1 MSDSRPQELFR
12 RSSAATEST
21 AFVTVPPTPLTP
33 GTPAIE
39 HTLAEAEASQDTVP
53 AAAPIATHSQTSD
66 RTDSDDTPRGSPTG
80 RAHQRQLSGHSI
92 SVGALD
98 PEGTAELTRR
108 LTQSSSKPTATSDE
122 DAGKVEEG
130 TPTFNPFDD
139 KGTFDLEHFL
149 RHVFQRSSER
159 GTQSR
164 EMGVAFRNLS
174 VTGVGSGVALSNS
187 MSSLLLEPF
196 RSLAN
201 IRQMFN
207 PPVRKIL
214 HEFTGSVKPG
224 EMLLVLGR
232 PGAGCT
238 SFLKSIASYRDGFKD
253 ITGDI
258 SYEGFSHKAIDG
270 MLRGDVC
277 YIPEDDSHFATL
289 TVAQTLEFA
298 AATRA
303 PQAKRRVAIG
313 GSGKDTRKDYV
324 NMVREVLGTILGLR
338 QTYQTVVGNDL
349 IRGVSGGQRKRVSI
363 AEVLASRAK
372 VFLFDN
378 SSRGLDSSTA
388 LEFVRALRIA
398 TDVAHATT
406 IASIYQAGENIVKL
420 FDKTVVIYDGH
431 VVYFGPT
438 EKAAPYF
445 NDLGFIPQDRQTIAD
460 FLVSVTDTFG
470 RRIKP
475 GFEDRVPRTAIEM
488 AKRWNESELG
498 RENLKETDA
507 YLKELEGK
515 ASQQA
520 QRDYKSLAAEEHAN
534 HVHRE
539 SKFVLSYPQQI
550 RLAIKRRAQ
559 ISWGDRNTQIT
570 LAFASLF
577 QAVITGSV

>member
-1 MSDSRPQELFR
+1 
-12 RSSAATEST
+12 
-21 AFVTVPPTPLTP
+21 
-33 GTPAIE
+33 
-39 HTLAEAEASQDTVP
+39 
-53 AAAPIATHSQTSD
+53 
-66 RTDSDDTPRGSPTG
+66 
-80 RAHQRQLSGHSI
+80 
-92 SVGALD
+92 
-98 PEGTAELTRR
+98 
-108 LTQSSSKPTATSDE
+108 
-122 DAGKVEEG
+122 
-130 TPTFNPFDD
+130 
-139 KGTFDLEHFL
+139 
-149 RHVFQRSSER
+149 
-159 GTQSR
+159 
-164 EMGVAFRNLS
+164 
-174 VTGVGSGVALSNS
+174 
-187 MSSLLLEPF
+187 
-196 RSLAN
+196 
-201 IRQMFN
+201 
-207 PPVRKIL
+207 
-214 HEFTGSVKPG
+214 
-224 EMLLVLGR
+224 
-232 PGAGCT
+232 
-238 SFLKSIASYRDGFKD
+238 
-253 ITGDI
+253 
-258 SYEGFSHKAIDG
+258 
-270 MLRGDVC
+270 C

-577 QAVITGSV
+577 QAVITGS

>member
-39 HTLAEAEASQDTVP
+39 HTLAEAEASRDTVP
-53 AAAPIATHSQTSD
+53 AAAPVATHSQTSD
-66 RTDSDDTPRGSPTG
+66 RTDSDDTSRGSPTG

-298 AATRA
+298 A
-303 PQAKRRVAIG
+303 
-313 GSGKDTRKDYV
+313 
-324 NMVREVLGTILGLR
+324 
-338 QTYQTVVGNDL
+338 
-349 IRGVSGGQRKRVSI
+349 
-363 AEVLASRAK
+363 
-372 VFLFDN
+372 
-378 SSRGLDSSTA
+378 
-388 LEFVRALRIA
+388 
-398 TDVAHATT
+398 
-406 IASIYQAGENIVKL
+406 
-420 FDKTVVIYDGH
+420 
-431 VVYFGPT
+431 
-438 EKAAPYF
+438 
-445 NDLGFIPQDRQTIAD
+445 
-460 FLVSVTDTFG
+460 
-470 RRIKP
+470 
-475 GFEDRVPRTAIEM
+475 
-488 AKRWNESELG
+488 
-498 RENLKETDA
+498 
-507 YLKELEGK
+507 
-515 ASQQA
+515 
-520 QRDYKSLAAEEHAN
+520 
-534 HVHRE
+534 
-539 SKFVLSYPQQI
+539 
-550 RLAIKRRAQ
+550 
-559 ISWGDRNTQIT
+559 
-570 LAFASLF
+570 
-577 QAVITGSV
+577 